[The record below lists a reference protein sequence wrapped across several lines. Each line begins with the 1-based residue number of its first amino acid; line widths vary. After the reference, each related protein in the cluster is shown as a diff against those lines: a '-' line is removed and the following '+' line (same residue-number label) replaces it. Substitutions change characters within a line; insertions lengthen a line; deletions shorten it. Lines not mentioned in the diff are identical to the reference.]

1 MSAGLRPSLK
11 LVLLSSRKQ
20 SAVREVA
27 YHKDAE
33 IHALQVMQD
42 PMFRAWGSASGPCFL
57 SVQNTLDATGT
68 GAVLQRNLMAR
79 LFSLDYPKKQLVH
92 FFFEFKAT
100 DCRYNTVQS
109 MPSTLLA
116 EIDHRCAKTQSMFTQ
131 PIMDIEDQFNML
143 QAILSSP
150 KCPKTT

>member
-1 MSAGLRPSLK
+1 M
-11 LVLLSSRKQ
+11 LLSSRKQ
-20 SAVREVA
+20 SAVHEVA

-100 DCRYNTVQS
+100 DCRYNTVQF
-109 MPSTLLA
+109 MLSTLLA
-116 EIDHRCAKTQSMFTQ
+116 EIDYRCAKAQSLFTQ

-143 QAILSSP
+143 
-150 KCPKTT
+150 